1 MKLLF
6 DQNLSRRLSGR
17 LQDQFPGSLHI
28 RDALTRRAA
37 DQNIW
42 RYARDNGFA
51 VVTKDSDYRRLS
63 DRLGHPPK
71 LIWIRTGN
79 SSAAL
84 VESLLRDHYDEIESF
99 GQDPGLGIIEL
110 P

>member
-1 MKLLF
+1 MVVSK
-6 DQNLSRRLSGR
+6 
-17 LQDQFPGSLHI
+17 
-28 RDALTRRAA
+28 DA
-37 DQNIW
+37 
-42 RYARDNGFA
+42 
-51 VVTKDSDYRRLS
+51 DYRRLS

-84 VESLLRDHYDEIESF
+84 VESLLRDHFDEIESF